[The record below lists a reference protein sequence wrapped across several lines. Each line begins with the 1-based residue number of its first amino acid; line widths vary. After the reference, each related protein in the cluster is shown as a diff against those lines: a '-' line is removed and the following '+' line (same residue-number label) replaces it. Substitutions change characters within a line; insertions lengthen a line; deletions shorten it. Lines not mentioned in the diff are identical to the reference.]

1 MVIID
6 LKDQKNSRAARTD
19 PRWAGHSPDEIVR
32 ALQDE
37 LIPSAPFCAWPLPHV
52 LYNLTYH
59 LFPLARH
66 LFPVVGVSSCIIRIA
81 ERRHGTATHGGADAR
96 RAACVRAP
104 PHARRAA
111 EGGWHHRA
119 IRRPAGAPRV
129 ADEQQITMR

>member
-37 LIPSAPFCAWPLPHV
+37 LIPSAPFC
-52 LYNLTYH
+52 
-59 LFPLARH
+59 
-66 LFPVVGVSSCIIRIA
+66 VSSCIIRIA
-81 ERRHGTATHGGADAR
+81 ERRHGTATHGGAVAR